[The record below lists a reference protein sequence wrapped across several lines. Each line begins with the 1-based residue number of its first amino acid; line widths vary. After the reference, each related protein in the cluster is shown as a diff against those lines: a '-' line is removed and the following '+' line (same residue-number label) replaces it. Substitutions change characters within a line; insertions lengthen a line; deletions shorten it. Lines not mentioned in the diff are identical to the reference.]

1 MQFLSGLIL
10 LDKSLQKQ
18 VYCKIHST
26 MIEKY
31 LLFKIKVYPR
41 NLKKKSSKLE
51 HHICKTDEVILMQMK
66 AFISSPPKGQSQKN
80 VQN

>member
-1 MQFLSGLIL
+1 M
-10 LDKSLQKQ
+10 
-18 VYCKIHST
+18 YCKIHSK
-26 MIEKY
+26 IIGKY
-31 LLFKIKVYPR
+31 LLFKIKVYPQIF
-41 NLKKKSSKLE
+41 LIKFSKLE